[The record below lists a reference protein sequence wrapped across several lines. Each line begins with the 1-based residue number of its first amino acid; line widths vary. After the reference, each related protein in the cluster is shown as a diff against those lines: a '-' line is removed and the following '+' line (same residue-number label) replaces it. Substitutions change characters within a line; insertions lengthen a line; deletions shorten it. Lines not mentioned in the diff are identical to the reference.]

1 MLENRYPFSGRQ
13 ARSPRTSQKA
23 RAAEDL
29 TLIRKLPT
37 MPGKECTRATAT
49 KRALVPKKKRR

>member
-1 MLENRYPFSGRQ
+1 MS
-13 ARSPRTSQKA
+13 
-23 RAAEDL
+23 

-49 KRALVPKKKRR
+49 KRALVPKKNGAEAIRRKSKGKRA